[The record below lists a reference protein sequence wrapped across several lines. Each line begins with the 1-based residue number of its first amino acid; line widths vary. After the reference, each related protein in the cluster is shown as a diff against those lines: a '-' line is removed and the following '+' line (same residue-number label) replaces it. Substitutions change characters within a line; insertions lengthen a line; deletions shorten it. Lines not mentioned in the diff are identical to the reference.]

1 MMPVTFPLGEHL
13 VSEAD
18 GMLVCKKC
26 GRSTQITEAD
36 KFAETECETKT
47 SQETV
52 LTPKTVQ
59 TQPQQ
64 KNERQQCATCRLG
77 EGKNEAPMLDPMT
90 NQINKKLLCDNCFK
104 DYLKIL
110 RFSGPRL
117 GRVKARAPPDGVWFS
132 YGENNNIL
140 FTQISGVWPC
150 PACDEFYENLYEVV
164 THFATKHTEIADKQN
179 EKMTVDVDGKPV
191 EVLRTAQGCLI
202 CQCGFVAD
210 NKKHLT
216 SHYVNSHREVF

>member
-1 MMPVTFPLGEHL
+1 LTLIVASQPPCLTRPGKLETMMPVTFPLGEHL

-18 GMLVCKKC
+18 GMLVCQKC

-36 KFAETECETKT
+36 KFADTECETKT

-52 LTPKTVQ
+52 LTPKIVQ

-110 RFSGPRL
+110 RFSGPRF
-117 GRVKARAPPDGVWFS
+117 GRVKVRAPSQRSLVQLRR
-132 YGENNNIL
+132 E
-140 FTQISGVWPC
+140 QQ
-150 PACDEFYENLYEVV
+150 
-164 THFATKHTEIADKQN
+164 HTLHADKRGVALSR
-179 EKMTVDVDGKPV
+179 MRR
-191 EVLRTAQGCLI
+191 VLRKPIRRCHTLRSE
-202 CQCGFVAD
+202 
-210 NKKHLT
+210 T
-216 SHYVNSHREVF
+216 HRDC